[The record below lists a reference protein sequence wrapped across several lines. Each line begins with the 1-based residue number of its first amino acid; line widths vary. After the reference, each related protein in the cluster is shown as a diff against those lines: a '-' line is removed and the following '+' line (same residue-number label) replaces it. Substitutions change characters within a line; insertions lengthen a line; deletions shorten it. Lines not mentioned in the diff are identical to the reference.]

1 MLALSTGEV
10 VMPRVR
16 RSVAVLVLFVLVGL
30 AAGCGPASTGPA
42 TAERPA
48 VAVEVAPVEAGELA
62 ESIAVVGT
70 LAPKFE
76 GEVKAEYSGVISDVF
91 VTEWVRVERGT
102 LLARFDSREAQAALK
117 AARASRLEAEVGVA
131 RAKRELERCV
141 KLRAAGLATQQTLDD
156 ARSAAEAAEA
166 MHEAAAAR
174 EELSRTRL
182 SKAEIRAPMSGVIA
196 SRTVHPGDFVENMG
210 SPRPMFTIV
219 DNRRLELTVSVPSS
233 AIASLA
239 VGQPLT
245 FTVDAIPQRVFEGE
259 VSFVNPAVDEA
270 SRTLKVIAQVDN
282 GDGALKSGLFARGR
296 IVTSSRADVLR
307 VARNALVTWDPT
319 AGAGVVYVV
328 ENGHAKRRDVA
339 TGASTGSAVEI
350 RGGLAAGESVVTRG
364 AFDVRDGDRVTVV
377 SLEQSAE
384 TRG

>member
-1 MLALSTGEV
+1 
-10 VMPRVR
+10 MPRVR
-16 RSVAVLVLFVLVGL
+16 RNGAVLVLIVLGGL
-30 AAGCGPASTGPA
+30 GAARCGPASTGPA
-42 TAERPA
+42 TTAERPP

-76 GEVKAEYSGVISDVF
+76 GEVKAEYSGVISEVF

-102 LLARFDSREAQAALK
+102 LLARFDSREAEAALK
-117 AARASRLEAEVGVA
+117 AARASRLEAQVGVA
-131 RAKRELERCV
+131 RARRELERCV

-156 ARSAAEAAEA
+156 ARSAADAAQA
-166 MHEAAAAR
+166 MLEAAAAR

-182 SKAEIRAPMSGVIA
+182 SKAEIRAPMAGVVS
-196 SRTVHPGDFVENMG
+196 SRSVQPGDFVENMG

-219 DNRRLELTVSVPSS
+219 DNQRLELTVSVPSS

-245 FTVDAIPQRVFEGE
+245 FTVDAIPQRVFEGKIA
-259 VSFVNPAVDEA
+259 FVNPAVDEA
-270 SRTLKVIAQVDN
+270 SRTLKVIAAVDN
-282 GDGALKSGLFARGR
+282 RDGVLKSGLFARGR
-296 IVTSSRADVLR
+296 IVTSTRPDVLR
-307 VARNALVTWDPT
+307 VERDALVTWDPT
-319 AGAGVVYVV
+319 AGSGVVYVV
-328 ENGHAKRRDVA
+328 ENGRAKRREVA
-339 TGASTGSAVEI
+339 TGASSGGAIEI

-377 SLEQSAE
+377 SLEKTAE
-384 TRG
+384 ARG